1 MKRSYSLIA
10 LFLIITIKSQSI
22 RVDYDLVR
30 NTTISTDK
38 NFSNEFKDK
47 ILESEKK
54 PEKYVLYFE
63 NGNSFFK
70 SLPIKDINH
79 ENAPTKSGGTTT
91 TIVETSV
98 KQPVK
103 VFKIKGEDRYYGL
116 QSDNGKDFYKISHTK
131 FNSKNYKDEKQKI
144 DKFMCSLVEINNPSG
159 TITKVWYTEDL
170 PVSTGPF
177 AYGDFPG
184 LVLKVE
190 TPTFVM
196 YTTKI
201 SENINDGEFEKMDSK
216 LPVVE

>member
-1 MKRSYSLIA
+1 MKTPYFIFL
-10 LFLIITIKSQSI
+10 LFFGVFVKSQSLK
-22 RVDYDLVR
+22 VDYDLVR

-38 NFSNEFKDK
+38 NFSSEFRDK
-47 ILESEKK
+47 ILESEKQ
-54 PEKYVLYFE
+54 PEKYILYFI

-70 SLPIKDINH
+70 SLPTKEIQH

-91 TIVETSV
+91 TLVEISV

-103 VFKIKGEDRYYGL
+103 VFKMKGDDKYFGFSSR
-116 QSDNGKDFYKISHTK
+116 DGKDFYKISRAN
-131 FNSKNYKDEKQKI
+131 FGSKVYKNDEQKI
-144 DKFMCSLVEINNPSG
+144 DKFICKLAEITNPSG

-170 PVSTGPF
+170 PISTGPF

-196 YTTKI
+196 YATKI
-201 SENINDGEFEKMDSK
+201 SETVNESEIERMDSK
-216 LPVVE
+216 LPVID